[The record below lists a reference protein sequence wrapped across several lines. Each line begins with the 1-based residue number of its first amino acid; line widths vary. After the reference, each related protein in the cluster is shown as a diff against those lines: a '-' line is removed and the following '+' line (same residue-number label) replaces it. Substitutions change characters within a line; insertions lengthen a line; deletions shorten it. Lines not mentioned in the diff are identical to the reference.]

1 MYFLRIHV
9 FKIRQKKAMILDEKE
24 GLRHGSLRSDAMKT
38 GYGAPFPEKFCGR
51 VKRPLQERGS
61 IFAEIRRHCRP
72 RQRRGYARQYRCF
85 RVRRAC

>member
-61 IFAEIRRHCRP
+61 IFAEIRRHCGP
-72 RQRRGYARQYRCF
+72 VNDEVMPGNIGVF
-85 RVRRAC
+85 G

>member
-1 MYFLRIHV
+1 MSGCVEDGVVRPGHGGNMYFLRIHV

-51 VKRPLQERGS
+51 VKRPL
-61 IFAEIRRHCRP
+61 
-72 RQRRGYARQYRCF
+72 
-85 RVRRAC
+85 